1 MSKELYAGI
10 EFERELHEK
19 FRNMIRSSFREDVED
34 KVDLKQVVTYQ
45 CKSLGRVLREHPLKA
60 EYFKW
65 VELYNVHG
73 DGGTMLSDVDFVV
86 YELEKYY
93 LVLSRSVLFSFL
105 KGRIRHKEPLK
116 RTEIEQAIAD
126 SNLNEV
132 CYRPYTRKGR
142 QDTLILIP
150 TLDLLF
156 CGGSLIER
164 A

>member
-10 EFERELHEK
+10 AFEKELHEK
-19 FRNMIRSSFREDVED
+19 YRNMFRSTFREDVED
-34 KVDLKQVVTYQ
+34 KVDLKQTVTYQ
-45 CKSLGRVLREHPLKA
+45 CKSLGRILREHPLKA

-93 LVLSRSVLFSFL
+93 LVISRSLLFSFL
-105 KGRIRHKEPLK
+105 KGRIRFKEVLK
-116 RTEIEQAIAD
+116 RSEIEDAIA
-126 SNLNEV
+126 SSTLSEV

-150 TLDLLF
+150 TLDLIF

-164 A
+164 T

>member
-10 EFERELHEK
+10 AFEKELHDK
-19 FRNMIRSSFREDVED
+19 FKNMFRASFREDVD
-34 KVDLKQVVTYQ
+34 HKVDLKQTVTYQ

-73 DGGTMLSDVDFVV
+73 DGGTMLSEVDFLV
-86 YELEKYY
+86 YELSNYY
-93 LVLSRSVLFSFL
+93 LVLSRSALFSFL
-105 KGRIRHKEPLK
+105 KGRIRHTEPV
-116 RTEIEQAIAD
+116 RRHDIEKAIAD
-126 SNLNEV
+126 SSLNEV

-142 QDTLILIP
+142 LDTLILVP

-164 A
+164 K